1 LKITLRERAISRPAH
16 AAPALDPR
24 AGRTSS
30 QRSVGARRRIPS
42 GQGAE
47 AGAERGHGGATRQA
61 AAVTGCAVKCAIAA
75 LRGRGANPGP
85 LLHRA
90 GPTEGELDASRRRL
104 PALGAARY
112 CRRTSRWHRLKP
124 GSEPPSSDG
133 ASLSRQEEARATASY
148 HEWAWTSLRAARFP
162 AARALASHM

>member
-1 LKITLRERAISRPAH
+1 MPRRRLILVLGALRPSAASERA
-16 AAPALDPR
+16 
-24 AGRTSS
+24 AGLKRE
-30 QRSVGARRRIPS
+30 RSVGMGADPADGGRDRIRREMRDCGLARARADPW
-42 GQGAE
+42 
-47 AGAERGHGGATRQA
+47 
-61 AAVTGCAVKCAIAA
+61 
-75 LRGRGANPGP
+75 P

-90 GPTEGELDASRRRL
+90 GPTEGDLDAFRRRL